1 MTALA
6 TVFRRHPEA
15 AAALTEYIGE
25 RLNSH
30 RSQLESTAVPVDK
43 VPDLRGRIAE
53 LKALL
58 QSLTEETPQ

>member
-1 MTALA
+1 MTRLA

-15 AAALTEYIGE
+15 AAALAEYIGE

-30 RSQLESTAVPVDK
+30 RLQLESTAVPVDK

-58 QSLTEETPQ
+58 QSMNEETP

>member
-1 MTALA
+1 MTSLSP
-6 TVFRRHPEA
+6 VFRRQPEA
-15 AAALTEYIGE
+15 AAALADYIAE

-30 RSQLESTAVPVDK
+30 RLQLESTAVPVDK

-58 QSLTEETPQ
+58 QSINEEATQ